1 MSTRESRS
9 GAPCGIAKAA
19 ATECGSRGAI
29 NKSRS
34 FPKKARDYMNIIT
47 GLVHWASA
55 TCHHHKGSSS
65 GSSSNGD
72 LPRVHDSLSCHHQHY
87 QHHQQQHHQHHRQ
100 QQEQP
105 HQQHPKQQ
113 QHPPPLEFAFCEL
126 ALTTRGFG
134 PDAMLSMDWAGAIY
148 RGCCHVGRQPAT
160 TGHAATATGT
170 PTAKQ
175 TSEIYVLSKG
185 ESGTRELGKQEEGGA
200 REDSAAALRC
210 CCSACRELTSAE
222 CVALRGGCVRVKRWR
237 YLPPS
242 TRSSR
247 SSPSSPSSPSLPPSL
262 SSPSSPSSP
271 ALTSTTAADV
281 AGTRSGSRSGGRVAR
296 ATQGR
301 RNAPAV
307 PAASAAVHPTLPH
320 AAQQQGPVTQGGAV
334 TQGAVTH
341 RGAVTQG
348 AVPHAGE
355 RDLMGSLAAAAAHP
369 NLLPVLGFSCV
380 EELLLVFRAN
390 PSAHSLESAVA
401 RDAMLSGAGSPS
413 SLSSWSARLAVTRQI
428 ASGLSHLHAHGFL
441 HGSLHPSNVLL
452 SASTH
457 FRNPHLPDHLS
468 AYEQRWWRHML
479 RREARAEAAAQIR
492 VQLADY
498 GLPWHARDG
507 PGSAGKRLGC
517 IIFGSARYVDPAF
530 MGSGRYSSASD
541 VYALGVIMKELIWK
555 TGEAAGESSWPI
567 RRSLDRHMSAR
578 SVVRAGE
585 GGREGEQRE
594 REIGEGGRERGHGG
608 LKERRG
614 LESRTEGSRSE
625 TAAGAGV
632 FPTSWSEPGPVT
644 VARRSESASAAAA
657 SGRATEA
664 GAGAGTGAGA
674 AAGTRPGPAGA
685 SFYAPTA
692 AAAATFESSAKASS
706 EISVHHHQLAAR
718 FGPVRYHQATAL
730 VQWCTEHNPA
740 SRPACSEVEQLVK
753 GMEGMSVVGELQRRE
768 MSGRRM
774 RGRQWGLL
782 SRMQSQDP

>member
-29 NKSRS
+29 TKSRS
-34 FPKKARDYMNIIT
+34 FPRKARDYMNIIT

-72 LPRVHDSLSCHHQHY
+72 LPRVHDSLSCHHQ
-87 QHHQQQHHQHHRQ
+87 QQQ
-100 QQEQP
+100 QP

-113 QHPPPLEFAFCEL
+113 QHPPPLEFAFREL
-126 ALTTRGFG
+126 AFSTRGFG

-148 RGCCHVGRQPAT
+148 RGCCHVGRRPAT

-200 REDSAAALRC
+200 REDSVAALRC

-247 SSPSSPSSPSLPPSL
+247 SSPSSPSPPSSPPSL
-262 SSPSSPSSP
+262 SSPSSPSP
-271 ALTSTTAADV
+271 PPLTSTTAADV

-307 PAASAAVHPTLPH
+307 PAASAAAHPTLPH
-320 AAQQQGPVTQGGAV
+320 AAQQQGPVTQGGA
-334 TQGAVTH
+334 A
-341 RGAVTQG
+341 TQG

-355 RDLMGSLAAAAAHP
+355 RELMGSLAAAAAHP
-369 NLLPVLGFSCV
+369 NLLPVLGFSCD

-390 PSAHSLESAVA
+390 LSAHSLESAVA

-457 FRNPHLPDHLS
+457 FQNPHLPDHLS

-498 GLPWHARDG
+498 GLPWQARDG

-541 VYALGVIMKELIWK
+541 VYALGVIMKELMWK
-555 TGEAAGESSWPI
+555 TGEAAGESSRPI
-567 RRSLDRHMSAR
+567 RRSMDRHMSGRA
-578 SVVRAGE
+578 VVVAGE

-594 REIGEGGRERGHGG
+594 RERGEGGRERGHGG
-608 LKERRG
+608 LEERRG
-614 LESRTEGSRSE
+614 LESRTEGSRSA

-632 FPTSWSEPGPVT
+632 FPTSLSEPGPVT

-664 GAGAGTGAGA
+664 GAGTGTGAGA
-674 AAGTRPGPAGA
+674 AAGARPGPVGA
-685 SFYAPTA
+685 SFYAPAA
-692 AAAATFESSAKASS
+692 AAAATFEWSAKAST
-706 EISVHHHQLAAR
+706 EISVQHHQLAAR

-740 SRPACSEVEQLVK
+740 SRPACSDVEQLVK
-753 GMEGMSVVGELQRRE
+753 GMEGMSVVGELQHRE
-768 MSGRRM
+768 MSGRRL